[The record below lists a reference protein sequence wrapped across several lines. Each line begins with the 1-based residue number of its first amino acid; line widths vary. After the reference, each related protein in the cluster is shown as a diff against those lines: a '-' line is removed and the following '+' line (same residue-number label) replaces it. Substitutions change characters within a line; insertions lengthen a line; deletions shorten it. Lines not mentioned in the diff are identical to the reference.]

1 MPAYDWTTNNHEGR
15 GLRSAFKRL
24 ESKLDSTDDTHELT
38 ELIRAMAY
46 VAQIKAGIAK
56 NQELE
61 KRIAELER
69 LAGIAQNTVI
79 SK

>member
-1 MPAYDWTTNNHEGR
+1 MTQVEWSNNNPEGR
-15 GLRSAFKRL
+15 GLRRAFRRL
-24 ESKLDSTDDTHELT
+24 EGKLDNTEDIHELT

-46 VAQIKAGIAK
+46 VAQIKAAIAK

-61 KRIAELER
+61 KRIADLER
-69 LAGIAQNTVI
+69 LMGVAQNTVI